1 MNVLFNER
9 LKALRKEKDL
19 KQSELAEAIS
29 VTQRKISYW
38 ETGQLE
44 PDLENLWKLSDYF
57 NVSVDFLI
65 GKIDY

>member
-19 KQSELAEAIS
+19 KQSELAEAIN

-44 PDLENLWKLSDYF
+44 PDLESLWKLSDYF
-57 NVSVDFLI
+57 NVSIDFLI